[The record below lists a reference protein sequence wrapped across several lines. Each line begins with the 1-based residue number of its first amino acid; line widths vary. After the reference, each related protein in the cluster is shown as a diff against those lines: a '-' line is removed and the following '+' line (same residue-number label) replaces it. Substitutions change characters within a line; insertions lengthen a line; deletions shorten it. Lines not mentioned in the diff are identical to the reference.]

1 MIDLNL
7 IKQHFDA
14 VYPEEGC
21 GLVIKNA
28 LGDLERI
35 PSRNISETP
44 EYSFELEESV
54 FVYHML
60 YSNIQGIVHNHV
72 DSDSKPS
79 LQDIEACQALKIP
92 YWIFSYPKMKLTVV
106 YPEK

>member
-1 MIDLNL
+1 MIDLDL

-21 GLVIKNA
+21 GLVITNKE
-28 LGDLERI
+28 GELEWI
-35 PSRNISETP
+35 PSRNISENP
-44 EYSFELEESV
+44 EDSFEIEESV
-54 FVYHML
+54 FVYHKL
-60 YSNIQGIVHNHV
+60 YSKIEGIVHNHV
-72 DSDSKPS
+72 DDDSKPS
-79 LQDIEACQALKIP
+79 PQDIEACQALDIP